1 MRDAHERVRRA
12 TKKEARTQRKYY
24 DDRSRM
30 TRFHEGQKVWLY
42 WPRPPV
48 RQQYKK
54 LTRLWTG
61 PWKIVLF
68 KSPVVVELHHVS
80 NGAIQVVHVD
90 RLLPCVSLPAIGD
103 ETEDEL
109 DTNNQPDTPDDTHTP
124 DEALQDVPG
133 MFEDTTL
140 SQFQDTQG
148 LDTQESSSQ
157 IPDTQDQDS
166 QVSRRSTRVRKLP
179 AALEP
184 YILG

>member
-1 MRDAHERVRRA
+1 
-12 TKKEARTQRKYY
+12 
-24 DDRSRM
+24 
-30 TRFHEGQKVWLY
+30 LY

-54 LTRLWTG
+54 LTRLWIG

-68 KSPVVVELHHVS
+68 KSPVVVELHQVS

-90 RLLPCVSLPAIGD
+90 HLLPCVSPPAIGD

-109 DTNNQPDTPDDTHTP
+109 DTNNQSDTPDDTHIP

-133 MFEDTTL
+133 IFEDTTL
-140 SQFQDTQG
+140 LQLQDTQD
-148 LDTQESSSQ
+148 LDTQEPSSQ

-166 QVSRRSTRVRKLP
+166 QVSRRST
-179 AALEP
+179 
-184 YILG
+184 